1 MPYGPVLDVKL
12 AERFLEALLQKEEQ
26 SLCGRFHLSSPEK
39 PELLL
44 RAYL

>member
-12 AERFLEALLQKEEQ
+12 PERFLEALLQKEE
-26 SLCGRFHLSSPEK
+26 GRFWGCFHLSGPEK

-44 RAYL
+44 GVYL

>member
-12 AERFLEALLQKEEQ
+12 PEHFLEALLQKEEQ
-26 SLCGRFHLSSPEK
+26 SFWDCFHHSSPEK

-44 RAYL
+44 RVHL